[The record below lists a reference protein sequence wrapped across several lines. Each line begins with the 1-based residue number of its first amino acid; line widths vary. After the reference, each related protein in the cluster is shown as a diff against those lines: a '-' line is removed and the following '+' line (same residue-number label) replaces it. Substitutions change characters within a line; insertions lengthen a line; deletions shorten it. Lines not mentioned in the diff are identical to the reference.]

1 MTLKN
6 CVKNYKEKEWRECYS
21 CQVKGMTFKP
31 TLGCKKAGRHSAY
44 LEGRA
49 RHSPNQLIPF
59 MLKKNNSY

>member
-6 CVKNYKEKEWRECYS
+6 CVKNYKEKERRECYS

-44 LEGRA
+44 RERD
-49 RHSPNQLIPF
+49 IPQT
-59 MLKKNNSY
+59 N